1 MLDTTMAVPPTKGST
16 QVTADITGTKQEEIR
31 EREKKQLQQQA
42 QTNTRLDHANTR
54 NRVAP
59 SGC

>member
-1 MLDTTMAVPPTKGST
+1 MLDTTMAVPLTKGRT
-16 QVTADITGTKQEEIR
+16 QPTADNTGTKQEET
-31 EREKKQLQQQA
+31 EKKKRRKLQQQD
-42 QTNTRLDHANTR
+42 QTNTRLGHTNSI